1 MKEKSKRTD
10 HSGSYFDEF
19 LREEGMLEEA
29 ETVAIK
35 RVIAWQLQREM
46 QRKRITKK
54 AMAGRLGTSRS
65 QLDRLLDPQYAGVTL
80 GSLSRAAIV
89 LGKRLKVEVVE
100 GPAVRR
106 SLRKRPARVAAPAKQ
121 HKIAVVCHGSTVPGN
136 AESAGRP
143 AKAQRRA
150 AVPHLPSW

>member
-65 QLDRLLDPQYAGVTL
+65 QLDRLLDPQNAGVTL
-80 GSLSRAAIV
+80 GALSRAAMV
-89 LGKRLKVEVVE
+89 LGKRLKVQIIEA
-100 GPAVRR
+100 PAAAR
-106 SLRKRPARVAAPAKQ
+106 SLRKRPGNVALPIKPHKQAAAR
-121 HKIAVVCHGSTVPGN
+121 G
-136 AESAGRP
+136 
-143 AKAQRRA
+143 
-150 AVPHLPSW
+150 

>member
-1 MKEKSKRTD
+1 MKDKSKRID
-10 HSGSYFDEF
+10 HSGSSFDEF

-54 AMAGRLGTSRS
+54 VMAGRLHTSRS

-80 GSLSRAAIV
+80 GALSRAAMV
-89 LGKRLKVEVVE
+89 LGKRLKVQVIEA
-100 GPAVRR
+100 PAAVRPM
-106 SLRKRPARVAAPAKQ
+106 RKRPGRVALPVKTT
-121 HKIAVVCHGSTVPGN
+121 KL
-136 AESAGRP
+136 
-143 AKAQRRA
+143 A
-150 AVPHLPSW
+150 ASKG